1 MIDTYSLAHK
11 KLLDENY
18 LWITTFLLLSP
29 PLKAEDYFVLHNI
42 AAKKDFDLFVGIFL
56 VRIYCATFFAC
67 FFPAKVLSFLG
78 VRLVPRPKEL
88 VVFLRKLKF

>member
-18 LWITTFLLLSP
+18 LWITTFILLSP
-29 PLKAEDYFVLHNI
+29 PLMAEDYSVLHNI
-42 AAKKDFDLFVGIFL
+42 VAKKDFDLFVGIFL

-67 FFPAKVLSFLG
+67 FSGLSFVFFRCKVSAKAQRISGLF
-78 VRLVPRPKEL
+78 KET
-88 VVFLRKLKF
+88 

>member
-29 PLKAEDYFVLHNI
+29 PLIAKDYSVLHNI
-42 AAKKDFDLFVGIFL
+42 AAKEDFDLFVGIFL
-56 VRIYCATFFAC
+56 VRIYCATFLLV
-67 FFPAKVLSFLG
+67 FPAKVLSYLG
-78 VRLVPRPKEL
+78 VRLVPRPKGL

>member
-29 PLKAEDYFVLHNI
+29 PLMVEDYSVLHNI

-67 FFPAKVLSFLG
+67 FFPAKVLSFFRCKVSAKAQRISGLF
-78 VRLVPRPKEL
+78 KET
-88 VVFLRKLKF
+88 